1 MVVDGSSDVD
11 VVVDSSSTVVVVDS
25 SAVDVVVVRRTVV
38 GGAVGM
44 TGMGTVVAGA
54 GVLVVDPAGCGA
66 GRTSR

>member
-1 MVVDGSSDVD
+1 MVVPSS
-11 VVVDSSSTVVVVDS
+11 VVVVVVS
-25 SAVDVVVVRRTVV
+25 SVVVVSAIDVVVVRRTVV

-54 GVLVVDPAGCGA
+54 GVLVVDPPDCGA